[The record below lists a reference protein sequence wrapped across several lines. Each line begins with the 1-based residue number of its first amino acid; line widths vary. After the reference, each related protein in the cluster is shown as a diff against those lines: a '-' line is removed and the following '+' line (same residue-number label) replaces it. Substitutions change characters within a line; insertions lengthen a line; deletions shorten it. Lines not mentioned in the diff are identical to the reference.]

1 MKILHICLTGQFNEN
16 LSYQDNLITKYHSL
30 AGNQVTIIAPPLQ
43 LKADGSG
50 EEFVE
55 PGEKMIN
62 HNIKLI
68 RLPYKHHLK
77 FSLKFRTYVGLEK
90 ALYEVAPDF
99 IFIHGVQFLDIK
111 IVAKYLKKHPQ
122 VRLVADN
129 HADYYNSASN
139 WLSLNILH
147 KIIWK
152 NCAKSI
158 EPFAEKFYGVK
169 PIRCSFLK
177 EVYNLP
183 ESKIELLPLGADD
196 YRIKELNVSGL
207 KERIRSLY
215 GINEDDFLVTTG
227 GKLDAIKQTDLLL
240 EAIAHLK
247 DKYQNLKLL
256 YFGSVSSDLQDIF
269 DKHTDGKTIINAGW
283 KNTDEITE
291 IFLASDLIVFPGRH
305 SVLWEQAI
313 ATQVPCVFKKY
324 KGVEHVNVNNNCI
337 FLSQDSSKEVQNVIE
352 ELLNNKEKYDTLKDN
367 SKIAADYFSYSN
379 ISRRAI
385 EKIN

>member
-30 AGNQVTIIAPPLQ
+30 AGNEVTIIAPPIQ

-55 PGEKMIN
+55 PGEKIIN
-62 HNIKLI
+62 NNIKLI
-68 RLPYKHHLK
+68 RLPYKHFLK
-77 FSLKFRTYVGLEK
+77 FSLKFRTYIGLEK
-90 ALYEVAPDF
+90 ALYEINPDF

-147 KIIWK
+147 KIIWR

-158 EPFAEKFYGVK
+158 EPYCEKFYGVK

-177 EVYNLP
+177 DVYNLP
-183 ESKIELLPLGADD
+183 ENKIELLPLGADD
-196 YRIKELNVSGL
+196 YRIKELNVPGL
-207 KERIRSLY
+207 KERIRNFY
-215 GINEDDFLVTTG
+215 GINADDFLVTTG

-240 EAIAHLK
+240 EAIAQLK
-247 DKYQNLKLL
+247 DTYRNLKLL
-256 YFGSVSSDLQDIF
+256 YFGSVSSDLQEVF
-269 DKHTDGKTIINAGW
+269 DKNTDGITVINAGW

-313 ATQVPCVFKKY
+313 ATSTPCVFKFY
-324 KGVEHVNVNNNCI
+324 NGVEHVNVNDNCA
-337 FLSQDSSKEVQNVIE
+337 FLYENSSEEIEKVINSLIKNKKRYE
-352 ELLNNKEKYDTLKDN
+352 ELLAN
-367 SKIAADYFSYSN
+367 SMKAADYFSYSN
-379 ISRRAI
+379 ISKKAI
-385 EKIN
+385 EKR